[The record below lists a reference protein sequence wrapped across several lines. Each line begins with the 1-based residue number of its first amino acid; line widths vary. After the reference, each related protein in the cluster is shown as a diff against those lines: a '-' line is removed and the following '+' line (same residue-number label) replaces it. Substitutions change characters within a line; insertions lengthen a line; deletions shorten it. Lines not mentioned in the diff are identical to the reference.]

1 MDQQKTYELTL
12 SNLLRNSVERNPEQ
26 IISYRG
32 ELNFTYAQFLDRVL
46 RLARSLVKLGLQK
59 GDKVAVIDWDTNRYL
74 EAYYAI
80 PMAGGI
86 IHTVNIRYPPELI
99 FYTIQHAEDKFVIVR
114 DEFAPRLE
122 MNKHL
127 FDFIKTWIVYSE
139 SGKISTTLDPVRNY
153 DDLISENSEAVL
165 PEIHEDD
172 SATIFYT
179 SGTTGLPKGVS
190 FTHRQLFLHTLALG
204 SATNDEPI
212 NATSDDV
219 IMPLVPMFHVHSWG
233 LPYFSIMR
241 GMKYVLPGK
250 YDPGELLKIIEKE
263 HVTLS
268 AMVPTILYML
278 VSHPDAS
285 KILPRSRLRTLI
297 GGGALPKGL
306 AQNAK
311 KMGIE
316 AVSGYGLSETCPV
329 LTLATFNVNVR
340 KLPENERE
348 KYLTKTG
355 VPIPLVSLRV
365 VDKSGND
372 VPKDSTSIGEIIVQ
386 APWLTKEYVKDPEN
400 TKKLWIDGWMHT
412 GDLAVVDNFGYIS
425 IVDREKDA
433 VKSGGEFIPTLVL
446 EDLMS
451 TCEGVKEV
459 AVVGKPN
466 EEWGER
472 PIAFIVASPDLT
484 KEKLMNHFDSLL
496 KSGRIEKFWIPDDFI
511 FVTELAKTST
521 GKIDKKPLKERAK
534 SL

>member
-1 MDQQKTYELTL
+1 MDNYSSYNLTL
-12 SNLLRNSVERNPEQ
+12 SNLLKNAVERNPEQ

-32 ELNFTYAQFLDRVL
+32 ELNFTYAQFFDRVL

>member
-1 MDQQKTYELTL
+1 MDKSRKYELTL
-12 SNLLRNSVERNPEQ
+12 SNLLRNAVERNPNQ
-26 IISYRG
+26 LISYRG
-32 ELNFTYAQFLDRVL
+32 KLNFTYREFLDRVEH
-46 RLARSLVKLGLQK
+46 LAKSLIRLGLQK

-80 PMAGGI
+80 PMAGGV

-99 FYTIQHAEDKFVIVR
+99 FYSMQHAEDKFVIVR
-114 DEFAPRLE
+114 DEFTSKLE
-122 MNKHL
+122 PSKHL
-127 FDFIKTWIVYSE
+127 FDFIKLWIVYSE
-139 SGKISTTLDPVRNY
+139 SGKVSTTLEPFHNY
-153 DDLISENSEAVL
+153 DELMNGDNEVTL
-165 PEIHEDD
+165 PNVMEDD
-172 SATIFYT
+172 PATIFYT

-190 FTHRQLFLHTLALG
+190 FTHRQLFLHTMALG

-212 NATSDDV
+212 DATSDDV

-233 LPYFSIMR
+233 LPYFAIMR
-241 GMKYVLPGK
+241 GMKYILPGK
-250 YDPGELLKIIEKE
+250 YDIGELLKIIEKE

-278 VSHPDAS
+278 VSDPDAS
-285 KILPRSRLRTLI
+285 KILPKSKLRTLI
-297 GGGALPKGL
+297 GGGALSKGL

-316 AVSGYGLSETCPV
+316 AVSGYGMSETCPV
-329 LTLATFNVNVR
+329 LTLATFNVDVR
-340 KLPENERE
+340 KLPENEKE

-355 VPIPLVSLRV
+355 VPIPMVSLRV

-400 TKKLWIDGWMHT
+400 TKKLWIGEWMHT
-412 GDLAVVDNFGYIS
+412 GDLAVIDNFGYVS

-459 AVVGKPN
+459 AVVGKPD
-466 EEWGER
+466 EQWGER
-472 PIAFIVASPDLT
+472 PIAFIVSSPDLT
-484 KEKLMNHFDSLL
+484 KQKLMNHFDSLL

-521 GKIDKKPLKERAK
+521 GKVDKKPLKERAK
-534 SL
+534 SM